1 MKKLTVKKLTIL
13 FFILFAIQSRLTA
26 QRSSYKEAMASRIFA
41 DSSGNLHSLGEI
53 IEQQKGKVVY
63 LDFWATWCMPCLQ
76 SMPAAKT
83 LAQNLKDLP
92 IIFVYIA
99 LDDNPVQWQAV
110 IEKMG
115 ISAAPTRLHYRAPR
129 SEGEPVLAA
138 FYAHAIP
145 HYVIFD
151 KSGRPAAPHAT
162 SPAEKATEKKL
173 RKLAKAT
180 LKK

>member
-1 MKKLTVKKLTIL
+1 MKKLSVL
-13 FFILFAIQSRLTA
+13 FFIFFAMQNLLTA
-26 QRSSYKEAMASRIFA
+26 QRSSYKAAMASRVFA
-41 DSSGNLHSLGEI
+41 DSSGNLHSLGDI
-53 IEQQKGKVVY
+53 IEQQKGKAVY

-76 SMPAAKT
+76 SMPAAKS

-92 IIFVYIA
+92 ISFVYIA
-99 LDDNPVQWQAV
+99 LDDNPVQWRAV

-115 ISAAPTRLHYRAPR
+115 ISASPTRFHYRAAR
-129 SEGEPVLAA
+129 REAEPVLAA

-151 KSGRPAAPHAT
+151 KSGRPVAPHAT

-173 RKLAKAT
+173 RKLAKA
-180 LKK
+180 KGG